1 VRPSF
6 FRRYGKPSLIV
17 APLAL
22 AGALLGAPS
31 SASAPAPP
39 LAPIPT
45 IAPRDLNAAAAPLDM
60 ARPAA
65 TAARLLQ
72 PGIPA
77 VTLSARATPTAATA
91 PTPLRVG
98 IQVGHWR
105 AAELPDEQ
113 LQLRDSTG
121 VFAGGHAEAEVGLDI
136 AQRIAALLASDGIVV
151 DVLPATIPPGYAADA
166 FVALHADGAESSDAR
181 GFKLATP
188 LAASRASLHL
198 LETLADEYGH
208 ATGLPRGGASTANM
222 RGYYAFNYRRYA
234 HAIARITPAVIIEM
248 GFLTNADDR
257 TLLLDRPDLAAVG
270 IANGIVR
277 YLNQRDPHNRAAL
290 LPPDFGV
297 RRGAFPAGLDVRA
310 APRDDAATLLHIEAE
325 RPVIPFEERDG
336 WYHVVIVGAWDIFG
350 WVREDEV
357 VMVEGA

>member
-1 VRPSF
+1 MRPSF
-6 FRRYGKPSLIV
+6 FRRYGKPGLLV

-45 IAPRDLNAAAAPLDM
+45 IAPHHLNAAAAPLDL

-91 PTPLRVG
+91 PKPLRVG

-136 AQRIAALLASDGIVV
+136 ARRVAALLASDGIVV

-166 FVALHADGAESSDAR
+166 FVALHADGAESGDAR
-181 GFKLATP
+181 GFKLTTP

-222 RGYYAFNYRRYA
+222 RGYYAFNYHR
-234 HAIARITPAVIIEM
+234 
-248 GFLTNADDR
+248 
-257 TLLLDRPDLAAVG
+257 
-270 IANGIVR
+270 
-277 YLNQRDPHNRAAL
+277 
-290 LPPDFGV
+290 
-297 RRGAFPAGLDVRA
+297 
-310 APRDDAATLLHIEAE
+310 
-325 RPVIPFEERDG
+325 
-336 WYHVVIVGAWDIFG
+336 
-350 WVREDEV
+350 
-357 VMVEGA
+357 